1 MTSLSIEPSMV
12 TACRPSGASAT
23 AALLVFAACIGA
35 TGAAHAQ
42 VIAPSVPRA
51 TATPIAPRPVAPAPA
66 PAPAPIGTAQVLS
79 PPLKGTIMPTNF
91 YVVTLGDSIMW
102 GQGIPDGSKFRDLVA
117 GWLQTQFGATRRVV
131 QIPTHAHSGA
141 RILPKDGVPDVDTP
155 HTGEFPNNG
164 APSLYEQT
172 ALTAADLS
180 AHGISPAS
188 VNLVLLD
195 GGINDIGITFLLD
208 PLKSTGDIDQ
218 YTQALC
224 IGRMQA
230 LLPQVIQTFPNAAI
244 VVTGY
249 FQIVTSESDTLALS
263 ALLAALGIQIGGPVG
278 GLAGL
283 VGGVIGKDQ
292 LVANS
297 GEFAVDVYYGLTTV
311 VQQTN
316 AQYGPTVAKVA
327 LASPGFGDP
336 NGYHASSTYLWD
348 VGYFAIDEGN
358 GVAGVNPP
366 TTYDT
371 HSVAWNRARECAMAS
386 TPPDPT
392 CVDASMGH
400 PNLDGEAAYAAAIE
414 AQLAGP
420 LAARVGLPPP
430 PPPPFLQMQISSGVD
445 NLGPTVRMG
454 AFPNPP
460 QLVKLTHWMNV
471 SAVSQKGVVRGGT
484 VSVQRT
490 APGQTAFGS
499 GAIGTKFYYRC
510 VDAYPPPP
518 SLHAAGPITVG
529 GPVGCTGVANIPGF
543 PEQIFGVNGDP
554 PPPR

>member
-1 MTSLSIEPSMV
+1 MTSLSIDPPTV
-12 TACRPSGASAT
+12 TACRPIGASAT
-23 AALLVFAACIGA
+23 ALLVVLAVCIGA
-35 TGAAHAQ
+35 TSTAHAQ
-42 VIAPSVPRA
+42 VIAPSVPRT
-51 TATPIAPRPVAPAPA
+51 TATPIAPRPVAPTPTPA
-66 PAPAPIGTAQVLS
+66 PAPAGTAHVLS
-79 PPLKGTIMPTNF
+79 PPLQGTILPSNF
-91 YVVTLGDSIMW
+91 YIVTLGDSIMW
-102 GQGIPDGSKFRDLVA
+102 GQGIPNGSKFRDLVA
-117 GWLQTQFGATRRVV
+117 AWLQSQFGASRQVI

-141 RILPKDGVPDVDTP
+141 RILPKDGVPDVETSLS
-155 HTGEFPNNG
+155 GEIPNNG
-164 APSLYEQT
+164 APSLYAQT

-180 AHGISPAS
+180 AHGINPAS

-218 YTQALC
+218 YTQDLC
-224 IGRMQA
+224 IGRMQS

-249 FQIVTSESDTLALS
+249 FQAVTSESDVAALAV
-263 ALLAALGIQIGGPVG
+263 LLGALGIQAGPVG

-283 VGGVIGKDQ
+283 VAGVVGKDQ

-297 GEFAVDVYYGLTTV
+297 GEFAVDVHYGLTTV

-316 AQYGPTVAKVA
+316 AQYSPTGTKVV
-327 LASPGFGDP
+327 LAWPGFGDP

-348 VGYFAIDEGN
+348 VGYFATDEAN
-358 GVAGVNPP
+358 GVAGINPP
-366 TTYDT
+366 TAYDA
-371 HSVAWNRARECAMAS
+371 HSVAWNRARECTMA
-386 TPPDPT
+386 TNPPDPL

-400 PNLDGEAAYAAAIE
+400 PNYAGEAAYAAAIE

-454 AFPNPP
+454 AFPYPP
-460 QLVKLTHWMNV
+460 QPVKLTHWMNV
-471 SAVSQKGVVRGGT
+471 SAVSQTGVVRGGT

-490 APGQTAFGS
+490 APGQTAFGT

-543 PEQIFGVNGDP
+543 PEQIFGVAGDP

>member
-1 MTSLSIEPSMV
+1 MTSLSIDSSMG
-12 TACRPSGASAT
+12 TARRPSAESAV
-23 AALLVFAACIGA
+23 AALLVLAACIGT

-42 VIAPSVPRA
+42 VTAPSVPRT
-51 TATPIAPRPVAPAPA
+51 TATPIAPRPVAPAPT
-66 PAPAPIGTAQVLS
+66 PAPVGTAHPLS
-79 PPLKGTIMPTNF
+79 PPLQGTILPSNF

-102 GQGIPDGSKFRDLVA
+102 GQGIPNGSKFRDLVA
-117 GWLQTQFGATRRVV
+117 AWLQAQFGATRQVI

-141 RILPKDGVPDVDTP
+141 RILPKDGVPDVETP
-155 HTGEFPNNG
+155 LSGEIPNNG
-164 APSLYEQT
+164 APSLYAQT

-180 AHGISPAS
+180 AHGINPAS

-249 FQIVTSESDTLALS
+249 FQAVTSESDT
-263 ALLAALGIQIGGPVG
+263 AALTVLLGALGVQFGPAG

-283 VGGVIGKDQ
+283 VAGVIGKDQ

-297 GEFAVDVYYGLTTV
+297 GEFAVDVSYGLTTV

-316 AQYGPTVAKVA
+316 AQFAPTVAKVA

-348 VGYFAIDEGN
+348 VGYYAIDEAN
-358 GVAGVNPP
+358 GVAGINPP
-366 TTYDT
+366 TAYDA
-371 HSVAWNRARECAMAS
+371 HSVAWNRARECTMA
-386 TPPDPT
+386 TNPPDPL

-400 PNLDGEAAYAAAIE
+400 PNYAGEAAYAAAIE

-430 PPPPFLQMQISSGVD
+430 PPPFLQLQIRSGVD

-454 AFPNPP
+454 AFPLPP
-460 QLVKLTHWMNV
+460 QPVKLTRWLAV
-471 SAVSQKGVVRGGT
+471 SAVDQAGVVRAGT

-490 APGQTAFGS
+490 APGQAAFGS
-499 GAIGTKFYYRC
+499 GGIGTKFYYGC

-543 PEQIFGVNGDP
+543 PEQIFGVTGDP
-554 PPPR
+554 PAPR